1 MPDQIAAAAPILV
14 GALRDNLGTEGI
26 TYSPVTGGSYSGLVG
41 IVSDPLPPEAAL
53 PGGTTIL
60 KLVKTDLAVTPAQ
73 GDVVTIDSSD
83 YRVLD
88 VKERKIGLWVL
99 ALRKKP

>member
-1 MPDQIAAAAPILV
+1 MPDQIAAAAPVLV
-14 GALRDNLGTEGI
+14 QALLDNLGTEGI
-26 TYSPVTGGSYSGLVG
+26 TYSPAAGGSYSDLVG
-41 IVSDPLPPEAAL
+41 IVSDPLPPEATF

-60 KLVKTDLAVTPAQ
+60 KLAKADIAFIPVQ
-73 GDVVTIDSSD
+73 GDIVTIDSTD
-83 YRVLD
+83 YRVVD